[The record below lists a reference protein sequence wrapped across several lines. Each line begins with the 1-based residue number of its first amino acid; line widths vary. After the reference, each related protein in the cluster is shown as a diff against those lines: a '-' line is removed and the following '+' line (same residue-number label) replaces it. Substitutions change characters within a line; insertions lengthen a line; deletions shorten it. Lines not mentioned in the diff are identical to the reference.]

1 MLRELLVACAT
12 FLLSTAVTAG
22 IPIQNWKT
30 PLGVDVYLVEANAIP
45 MIDIQIDFMAGSLYD
60 PSGQAGL
67 ASMTAAMLDK
77 GSRLN
82 QGVLSEDQIADVW
95 ADEGAIFSAS
105 ASAERA
111 SVRIRTLSQV
121 ERRQRV
127 IKIAQ
132 QMLKEPLFDEKVF
145 QRERERVIAS
155 LRESNTK
162 PESILSR
169 EFSKA
174 LYPNHPRGIDVT
186 EQDLKNIQVKHLK
199 SFYKNYFVRDRV
211 KVTIVGDISRE
222 DAQRLVDDLLSQFP
236 QNTTVNRDLPPVKK
250 LAADAMAN
258 REKRITHPS
267 QQAHITMGTIAIA
280 RNDPD
285 YFPLLVGNYVLGG
298 GGFVSR
304 LVKEVREKRGL
315 AYSVYSYIAPGKEP
329 GPFAAGMQTQV
340 AQIQTALDVMRSTIG
355 DYVSQGPTDE
365 ELAAAK
371 SNLIN
376 GFPLRI
382 DSNRKLLDN
391 VASIAWLGLPL
402 DTLDRWT
409 QEVAK
414 VNGEQIRDAL
424 KKHIQMNTMVTVVV
438 GGP

>member
-1 MLRELLVACAT
+1 
-12 FLLSTAVTAG
+12 
-22 IPIQNWKT
+22 
-30 PLGVDVYLVEANAIP
+30 
-45 MIDIQIDFMAGSLYD
+45 
-60 PSGQAGL
+60 
-67 ASMTAAMLDK
+67 MLDK
-77 GSRLN
+77 GSRLS
-82 QGVLSEDQIADVW
+82 QSVLSEDQIADVW
-95 ADEGAIFSAS
+95 ADEGAVFGAS

-111 SVRIRTLSQV
+111 SIRIRTLSQAD
-121 ERRQRV
+121 RRQRV

-132 QMLKEPLFDEKVF
+132 QMLKEPLFDEKIF

-162 PESILSR
+162 PESILSK

-199 SFYKNYFVRDRV
+199 SFYRNYFVQDQV
-211 KVTIVGDISRE
+211 KVTIVGDISRQ
-222 DAQRLVDDLLSQFP
+222 DAQQLVDDLLSQFP
-236 QNTTVNRDLPPVKK
+236 RNTTVNRDLPPVKK
-250 LAADAMAN
+250 LPVDTMAN
-258 REKRITHPS
+258 REKRIAHPS
-267 QQAHITMGTIAIA
+267 QQAHITMGTIAIT

-329 GPFAAGMQTQV
+329 GPFAAGMQTQIG
-340 AQIQTALDVMRSTIG
+340 QIQTALDVMRTTIG
-355 DYVSQGPTDE
+355 DYVNQGPTDE

-371 SNLIN
+371 ANLIN

-409 QEVAK
+409 QEVAN
-414 VNGEQIRDAL
+414 VNADQIRQAL